1 MKPEVKVGI
10 VVAAA
15 LAAVMA
21 MVLLIG
27 QFAWFERTY
36 TISADFTDIE
46 MLEVD
51 FPVRLAG
58 VKVGRVSD
66 IRFVD
71 DSVRVAMSIKQ
82 GVRIRADSE
91 VTITTGI
98 ILGETY
104 VQISIG
110 SPTAPYL
117 EDGAVVQG
125 TPPVSTDRLV
135 ATVQSVADRIDG
147 LSGSME
153 EVLGETEKADLRE
166 IIATVRRLTENL
178 DTITSENRDNVR
190 ETILA
195 YKDAAADLSDNLKQ
209 LSENMNNLVAKLG
222 DVVDENR
229 ADLRETTDTL
239 SRVGPQLEETI
250 VKLDE
255 IAEKIKS
262 GEGTVGKLISE
273 ETIYEDARLALE
285 DARDAFTSVEQAA
298 EGAQEFLAPTA
309 GIARKAEELRISW
322 LVGLDR
328 DLTQSFGR
336 ADAGIKLQTSDKKYY
351 VLGATHLNADDE
363 KDEDEDGENDEIR
376 YEVYMGYSFGLPN
389 TYFRF
394 GMIEG
399 GGGVGVEH
407 YLASDKVRLTLDGFS
422 NEGGTQAKM
431 GAEYWFNDN
440 LALHVGLYRVPDE
453 PAARVGLRVEFE
465 DEDLKTL
472 VSTFR

>member
-239 SRVGPQLEETI
+239 SRVGPQLEETV

>member
-1 MKPEVKVGI
+1 MRLEVRVGI
-10 VVAAA
+10 LVAAG

-21 MVLLIG
+21 MILLIG

-36 TISADFTDIE
+36 TIYADFTDIE

-58 VKVGRVSD
+58 VKVGRVRD
-66 IRFVD
+66 IKFVD
-71 DSVRVAMSIKQ
+71 DRVRVAMSIRQ
-82 GVRIRADSE
+82 EVSIRADAE

-98 ILGETY
+98 TLGETY

-117 EDGAVVQG
+117 LDGAVVEG

-147 LSGSME
+147 LSASME
-153 EVLGETEKADLRE
+153 EVLGETEKADLKE
-166 IIATVRRLTENL
+166 IISTVRRLTENIE
-178 DTITSENRDNVR
+178 TITDENRETVR

-229 ADLRETTDTL
+229 ANLKETTDTF

-250 VKLDE
+250 ARLDE
-255 IAEKIKS
+255 IAERIQA

-285 DARDAFTSVEQAA
+285 DARDAFTSVEEAA
-298 EGAQEFLAPTA
+298 EGAQDFLVPTA
-309 GIARKAEELRISW
+309 GLARKAQELRISW

-328 DLTQSFGR
+328 DVTQSFGR

-363 KDEDEDGENDEIR
+363 KDEDKDGERDEIR
-376 YEVYMGYSFGLPN
+376 YEAYMGYSFGLPN

-394 GMIEG
+394 GMMEG
-399 GGGVGVEH
+399 GGGIGVEH

-422 NEGGTQAKM
+422 NDGGTQARM

-440 LALHVGLYRVPDE
+440 LALRLGLHRVPEE
-453 PAARVGLRVEFE
+453 PAVRLGLRVEFE

-472 VSTFR
+472 VGTFR

>member
-1 MKPEVKVGI
+1 LRLEVRVGI
-10 VVAAA
+10 LVAAG

-21 MVLLIG
+21 MILLIG

-36 TISADFTDIE
+36 TICANFTDIE
-46 MLEVD
+46 TLEVD

-66 IRFVD
+66 IKFVD
-71 DSVRVAMSIKQ
+71 DKVQVAMSIRQ
-82 GVRIRADSE
+82 EVSIRADAE

-117 EDGAVVQG
+117 LDGAVVQG

-147 LSGSME
+147 LSASME
-153 EVLGETEKADLRE
+153 EVLGETEKADLKE
-166 IIATVRRLTENL
+166 IISTVRRLTENVE
-178 DTITSENRDNVR
+178 TITDENRETVR

-229 ADLRETTDTL
+229 ANLRETTDTF
-239 SRVGPQLEETI
+239 SRVGPQLEQTI
-250 VKLDE
+250 ATLDE
-255 IAEKIKS
+255 IAERIQS

-285 DARDAFTSVEQAA
+285 DARDAFTSVEEAA
-298 EGAQEFLAPTA
+298 DGAQEFLAPTA
-309 GIARKAEELRISW
+309 GMVRKAQELRISW

-328 DLTQSFGR
+328 DLVESFGR
-336 ADAGIKLQTSDKKYY
+336 ADAGVKLQTSEKKYY
-351 VLGATHLNADDE
+351 VIGATHLNADDE
-363 KDEDEDGENDEIR
+363 KDEDKDGEKDEIR
-376 YEVYMGYSFGLPN
+376 YEAYMGYSFGLPN

-394 GMIEG
+394 GMMEG
-399 GGGVGVEH
+399 GGGIGVEH
-407 YLASDKVRLTLDGFS
+407 YMASDKVRLTLDGFS
-422 NEGGTQAKM
+422 NDGGTQAKM

-440 LALHVGLYRVPDE
+440 LALRIGLHRVPDE
-453 PAARVGLRVEFE
+453 PAVRVGLRVEFE

-472 VSTFR
+472 VGTFR

>member
-1 MKPEVKVGI
+1 MRLEIRVGI
-10 VVAAA
+10 LVAAG

-21 MVLLIG
+21 MILLIG
-27 QFAWFERTY
+27 RFAWFERTY
-36 TISADFTDIE
+36 TIYADFTDIE

-58 VKVGRVSD
+58 VKVGRVRD
-66 IRFVD
+66 IQFVD
-71 DSVRVAMSIKQ
+71 DKVRVAMTIKQ
-82 GVRIRADSE
+82 EVGIRADAE

-104 VQISIG
+104 VQISLG
-110 SPTAPYL
+110 SSEVPYL
-117 EDGAVVQG
+117 EDGTVVQG
-125 TPPVSTDRLV
+125 IDPVSTGRLV

-147 LSGSME
+147 LSGSMD
-153 EVLGETEKADLRE
+153 EVLGEGEKADLKE

-178 DTITSENRDNVR
+178 DTMTSENSDNVR

-229 ADLRETTDTL
+229 ANLKDTTDTF
-239 SRVGPQLEETI
+239 SRVGPQLEDTI
-250 VKLDE
+250 SKLDE
-255 IAEKIKS
+255 IAERIQS
-262 GEGTVGKLISE
+262 GEGTVGKLIGE
-273 ETIYEDARLALE
+273 ETIYDDARLALE
-285 DARDAFTSVEQAA
+285 DARDAFTSVEEAA

-309 GIARKAEELRISW
+309 GMARKAQELRISW

-328 DLTQSFGR
+328 DLTESFGR
-336 ADAGIKLQTSDKKYY
+336 ADAGVKLQTSEKKYY
-351 VLGATHLNADDE
+351 VIGATHLNADDE
-363 KDEDEDGENDEIR
+363 EDEDKDGERDEIR
-376 YEVYMGYSFGLPN
+376 YEAYMGYSFGLPN

-394 GMIEG
+394 GMMEG
-399 GGGVGVEH
+399 GGGIGVEH

-422 NEGGTQAKM
+422 NDGGTQAKM

-440 LALHVGLYRVPDE
+440 LALRIGLHRIPDE
-453 PAARVGLRVEFE
+453 PAVRVGLRVEFE

>member
-1 MKPEVKVGI
+1 LKPEVKVGI

-71 DSVRVAMSIKQ
+71 DRVRVAMSIKQ
-82 GVRIRADSE
+82 GVKIRADSE

-125 TPPVSTDRLV
+125 KPPVSTDRLV
-135 ATVQSVADRIDG
+135 ATVQSVAERIDG
-147 LSGSME
+147 LSGSVE
-153 EVLGETEKADLRE
+153 EVLGEQEKADLKE

-178 DTITSENRDNVR
+178 DTITTENRDNVR
-190 ETILA
+190 ETIVA
-195 YKDAAADLSDNLKQ
+195 YKDAAADLSENLKQ

-250 VKLDE
+250 VKLDD

-298 EGAQEFLAPTA
+298 EGAQEFLGPTA
-309 GIARKAEELRISW
+309 GIVRKAEELRISW

-363 KDEDEDGENDEIR
+363 KDEDKDGENDEIR

-394 GMIEG
+394 GMMEG

-440 LALHVGLYRVPDE
+440 LALHIGLYRVPDE